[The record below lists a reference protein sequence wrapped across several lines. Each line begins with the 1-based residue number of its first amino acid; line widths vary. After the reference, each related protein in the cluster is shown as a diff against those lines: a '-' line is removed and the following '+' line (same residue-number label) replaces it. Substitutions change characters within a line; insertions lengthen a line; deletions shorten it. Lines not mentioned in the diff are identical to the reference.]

1 MPSTPRN
8 RTVSR
13 LQPFASTIF
22 AEMTALATLHDAV
35 NLGQGFPDTDGPA
48 AMLEVARRAI
58 AEGVNQYPP
67 GPGMPVLRQ
76 AIAEDRRIRYG
87 LDSDPDSEVL
97 VTVGATEAISAAIL
111 GLVEPGEEVVLIEPY
126 YDSYAASVALA
137 GAVRRTVPLV
147 TAGDGFAVDLDAL
160 RGAITAKTKMLIV
173 NSPHNPTGTVF
184 TDHELRA
191 IAELACERDL
201 IVLSDEVYEHLVFD
215 GLTHTPMAS
224 LPGMRERTVTVSS
237 AAKTFNV
244 TGWKT
249 GWAIGPRELI
259 DGVRAAKQFMSF
271 VGGAPFQPAV
281 AYALT
286 NEQPWVVELRQSLQ
300 GKRDVLDKALTEA
313 GFTVHSGGGTYFL
326 LADIRPLG
334 ETDAGDFCRAL
345 PERIG
350 VAAVPGRRV
359 RGQPRRLEAPGALRL
374 LQAGPH
380 SVRSCTPSPPAPRS
394 SAPMTARTIPTAFV
408 HRYLAFS
415 PDNDV
420 DLSGALRAAGIDLET
435 LSDPRARLTPTQ
447 VTTFIQSTWQITD
460 DELFGLGSAPVPR
473 GTFRL
478 ICLTLIHCPDLGSAF
493 ARMSDVIRALP
504 ALAPL
509 SIEKGE
515 ESTRVSFA
523 VRAREGVAEP
533 DVAERVTTDF
543 VLILLHR
550 FSAWLIGKR
559 VRTSGGRVSVLG
571 TGCTV
576 GAGLRLHLRSAGHLR
591 RGSARHWNSTTRPCV
606 HRSSKP
612 RRRWRSTSE
621 NLRFSSCPNV
631 ITTALRRR
639 RCDGSLELGVKGRTS
654 TAEEIA
660 EMLSFSVPHLRR
672 LLRRDGTSLNQLRE
686 EVLRDVAIA
695 GLRRGESVEVLS
707 ARLGFSEPSA
717 FRRAFKRWTGDTPS
731 SYR

>member
-147 TAGDGFAVDLDAL
+147 AAGDGFAVDLDAL

-215 GLTHTPMAS
+215 GLAHTPMAS

-271 VGGAPFQPAV
+271 VAGAPFQPAV

-286 NEQPWVVELRQSLQ
+286 NEQPWVVELRQSLE
-300 GKRDVLDKALTEA
+300 GKRNVLGKALTEA

-350 VAAVPGRRV
+350 VAAVPVDVFADNRDDWKHLV
-359 RGQPRRLEAPGALRL
+359 RFAFCKQDHILSEA
-374 LQAGPH
+374 
-380 SVRSCTPSPPAPRS
+380 
-394 SAPMTARTIPTAFV
+394 AR
-408 HRYLAFS
+408 
-415 PDNDV
+415 
-420 DLSGALRAAGIDLET
+420 
-435 LSDPRARLTPTQ
+435 
-447 VTTFIQSTWQITD
+447 
-460 DELFGLGSAPVPR
+460 
-473 GTFRL
+473 
-478 ICLTLIHCPDLGSAF
+478 
-493 ARMSDVIRALP
+493 
-504 ALAPL
+504 
-509 SIEKGE
+509 
-515 ESTRVSFA
+515 
-523 VRAREGVAEP
+523 
-533 DVAERVTTDF
+533 
-543 VLILLHR
+543 
-550 FSAWLIGKR
+550 
-559 VRTSGGRVSVLG
+559 
-571 TGCTV
+571 
-576 GAGLRLHLRSAGHLR
+576 RLHLLQGAAH
-591 RGSARHWNSTTRPCV
+591 P
-606 HRSSKP
+606 
-612 RRRWRSTSE
+612 
-621 NLRFSSCPNV
+621 
-631 ITTALRRR
+631 
-639 RCDGSLELGVKGRTS
+639 
-654 TAEEIA
+654 
-660 EMLSFSVPHLRR
+660 
-672 LLRRDGTSLNQLRE
+672 
-686 EVLRDVAIA
+686 
-695 GLRRGESVEVLS
+695 
-707 ARLGFSEPSA
+707 
-717 FRRAFKRWTGDTPS
+717 
-731 SYR
+731 